1 VTLEVKT
8 LFLWLWGLQG
18 EWSTCFKATMK
29 LRKLGVC
36 LDASGNMSFPK
47 LVLLIGFVGI

>member
-1 VTLEVKT
+1 
-8 LFLWLWGLQG
+8 
-18 EWSTCFKATMK
+18 
-29 LRKLGVC
+29 LGVC